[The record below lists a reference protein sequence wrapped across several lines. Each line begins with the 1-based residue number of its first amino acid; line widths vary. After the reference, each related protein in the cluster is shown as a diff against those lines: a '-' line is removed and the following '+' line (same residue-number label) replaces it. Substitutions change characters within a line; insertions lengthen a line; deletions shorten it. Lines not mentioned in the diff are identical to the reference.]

1 MKTYSLLFIMFVVLV
16 FVTGCEKAERGP
28 VTGKSVKIGVIGPMT
43 GPDKV
48 RGEKGLSG
56 VKTALKM
63 QPFLDNGSLVEIVVE
78 DDRNQPEL
86 ARKALLKLVEDNT
99 ISSILIMSTS
109 EVVLSLVETAETLA
123 TPIFAVMST
132 HPDITKNSSYISQLL
147 FDDHF
152 QASVAALYVRDELL
166 AERVGVIIDE
176 KNPHS
181 EYLARQFDAKFTS
194 TGGTCQKLSL
204 NNDPK
209 KLLAGLE
216 FLQHQEINFLYVP
229 LDAEHVISIAQ
240 LLQQIDYHPVMVG
253 SDGLQATLLLQHS
266 DNLDLVNGMLA
277 TDPYSYTIPPTD
289 YGKKIIR
296 KYQKSFNT
304 PGTGLAVQGAE
315 GTSIM
320 LSAMNRCYEQNDRTC
335 INRMLRSTRDFEGM
349 FGKISIGVD
358 GKAERP
364 ILINTINNGRLIG
377 VVKVY

>member
-1 MKTYSLLFIMFVVLV
+1 MKTYTLLSIIFVIFVVIP
-16 FVTGCEKAERGP
+16 GCEKAKRGP

-43 GPDKV
+43 GSDKAW
-48 RGEKGLSG
+48 GEKGLYG
-56 VKTALKM
+56 VKTALKL

-86 ARKALLKLVEDNT
+86 ARKALLKLVEDDT
-99 ISSILIMSTS
+99 ISSVIIMSAS
-109 EVVLSLVETAETLA
+109 EVVLSLVEMADTLA
-123 TPIFAVMST
+123 IPIFAVMST
-132 HPDITKNSSYISQLL
+132 HPDITKNSSFISQLL

-194 TGGTCQKLSL
+194 TGGICQKLPL

-216 FLQHQEINFLYVP
+216 FLQHKKIKFLYVP

-240 LLQQIDYHPVMVG
+240 ILQQIDYHPLLVG

-277 TDPYSYTIPPTD
+277 TDPYSYTIPPTG
-289 YGKKIIR
+289 YGKTIIR
-296 KYQKSFNT
+296 NYQKLFNT

-320 LSAMNRCYEQNDRTC
+320 LSAMNRCNKQNDRSC

-349 FGKISIGVD
+349 FGKISIDAD